1 MTPITTL
8 RGPEHGGV
16 RSSSA
21 LVAAP
26 AGRSAGAVLIVAIA
40 LLGLGRAAAAAPVPV
55 MAGVI
60 VAAPAILMVL
70 RPELLL
76 LVLIAGLPWESKLD
90 YPSAT
95 VTVLAFIRV
104 VLPALFLLRAL
115 VRRDRLILPPFLA
128 PFAVFLLLTM
138 LSLMVSPNPGE
149 GVVKT
154 LRYLLFGTSLFV
166 AIQMLGDR
174 KTLLRAIRVLAISAA
189 GASIYALVGFLGGQL
204 TRAAG
209 PVADPNDFGDLIGAI
224 VPLTLFLFV
233 EDRKWR
239 ALWGLVLAAL
249 LAATLGSLS
258 RGALVGL
265 GGLLVWGILTRRV
278 SAVALLGAATLI
290 ATILVLA
297 FALFGSVVK
306 ERVSGR
312 ERITSSSAA
321 ARIVFWEA
329 AANMSVDHP
338 LLGVGPE
345 RFDAER
351 EKYLHGTPI
360 ALESRVSTS
369 SQVREI
375 VRSVHN
381 SYLEVAAENGIPA
394 ALAFILFLLS
404 VWGSL
409 RSFLTARVDRFDD
422 QGRRLAAAL
431 QGMLIMAVLSGF
443 FVSGELESSFWLAAA
458 LTGALT
464 ADRSARA
471 LATRRRASPVGSLSL
486 DCGSGAQQL

>member
-1 MTPITTL
+1 M
-8 RGPEHGGV
+8 
-16 RSSSA
+16 RSRSA

-26 AGRSAGAVLIVAIA
+26 GARSAGAVLIVAIA
-40 LLGLGRAAAAAPVPV
+40 LLGLSRAAVSAPLPVAAGAILAAAA
-55 MAGVI
+55 
-60 VAAPAILMVL
+60 ILVVL
-70 RPELLL
+70 RPEWLLL
-76 LVLIAGLPWESKLD
+76 ALVAGLPWESKLD

-104 VLPALFLLRAL
+104 ALPALFLLRTL
-115 VRRDRLILPPFLA
+115 VHRDRLILPRLLA
-128 PFAVFLLLTM
+128 PLAVFLLLTM
-138 LSLMVSPNPGE
+138 LSLMVSPDPSE
-149 GVVKT
+149 GIVKT
-154 LRYLLFGTSLFV
+154 LRYLIFGTSLFV
-166 AIQMLGDR
+166 AIQMLDER
-174 KTLLRAIRVLAISAA
+174 RTLLRAIRVLAISAA
-189 GASIYALVGFLGGQL
+189 GASIYALVGFLGNRL

-209 PVADPNDFGDLIGAI
+209 PIADPNDFGDLIGAVI
-224 VPLTLFLFV
+224 PLTLFLFV

-239 ALWGLVLAAL
+239 VLWGLVLAAL

-265 GGLLVWGILTRRV
+265 AGLLVWGILTRRV

-290 ATILVLA
+290 ATILVMA
-297 FALFGSVVK
+297 FAFFGSVVK

-329 AANMSVDHP
+329 AASMTADHP

-360 ALESRVSTS
+360 ALESRISTN
-369 SQVREI
+369 SQEREI

-381 SYLEVAAENGIPA
+381 SYLEIAAENGVPA
-394 ALAFILFLLS
+394 ALAFLLFLLS
-404 VWGSL
+404 IWGSL
-409 RSFLTARVDRFDD
+409 RTFLSEQADRFDD

-431 QGMLIMAVLSGF
+431 QGMLIMAALSGF
-443 FVSGELESSFWLAAA
+443 FVSGELEASFWLAAA

-464 ADRSARA
+464 AGQAARGPRLARA
-471 LATRRRASPVGSLSL
+471 TLRFAGSSV
-486 DCGSGAQQL
+486 Q